1 MSGHGAGAAASEGA
15 GAEMTGRSRSAVYA
29 DVNDVR
35 PREYW
40 DYESAVVNWGD
51 QSDYQVVRKLGRGK
65 YSEVFEGFNTA
76 NRQKC
81 VIKILKPVKKKKI
94 KREIKILQN
103 LCGGPNIIKL
113 LDVVRDPLSRTP
125 CLIFEHIDNTD
136 FKVLYPTLSD
146 ADIRFYI
153 HEILVA
159 LDYCHSQGIM
169 HRCAAAQGGGG
180 GCSRTLSML
189 PPHAPPPHTTPT
201 PARAGTLS
209 HTMWSL
215 TTPPTAC
222 ASLTGAWQSFTT
234 RGGTTMCAWPAGTLR
249 AQSSWWTSVSAIPSA
264 LAPSRARNHTTSA
277 SAHSK
282 LTALFFFPLLSP
294 HSFCAAAQRTMTT
307 PLTFGAWGA

>member
-1 MSGHGAGAAASEGA
+1 MSGHGAGAAGEGA
-15 GAEMTGRSRSAVYA
+15 GAGAEVGGRSRSAVYA

-169 HRCAAAQGGGG
+169 HRCAAAAGRSAGAP
-180 GCSRTLSML
+180 LSL
-189 PPHAPPPHTTPT
+189 ALLSLSLSLTHTHTHAHTRT
-201 PARAGTLS
+201 PAAQG
-209 HTMWSL
+209 HQA
-215 TTPPTAC
+215 P
-222 ASLTGAWQSFTT
+222 Q
-234 RGGTTMCAWPAGTLR
+234 RG
-249 AQSSWWTSVSAIPSA
+249 
-264 LAPSRARNHTTSA
+264 H
-277 SAHSK
+277 
-282 LTALFFFPLLSP
+282 
-294 HSFCAAAQRTMTT
+294 
-307 PLTFGAWGA
+307 